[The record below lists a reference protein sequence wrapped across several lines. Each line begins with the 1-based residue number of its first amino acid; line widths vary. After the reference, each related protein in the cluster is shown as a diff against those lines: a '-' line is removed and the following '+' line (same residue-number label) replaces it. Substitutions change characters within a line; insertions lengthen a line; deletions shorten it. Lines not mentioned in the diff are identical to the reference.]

1 MFVPREARQFDWQAI
16 ASYYDAGHTV
26 KECRERFGF
35 SNRAWSKAVARGDL
49 QPRHDRS
56 GRAPG
61 ATREA
66 VRLLLEGGLSRTAV
80 ARALGISKPTV
91 TYHARALGLPSDSR
105 YNCRY
110 DWKEVQA
117 YYDEGHS
124 ITECQRH
131 IGFARKTFVDA
142 ARRGAIVSR
151 PHGAP
156 LDTYLIADRPQNRG
170 NLKRRL
176 LRERVKELRCELC
189 GIAEWQGK
197 PLALALHHINGDRH
211 DNRLENLQLLCPN
224 CHSQTDNFAGRNT
237 ARNGSK
243 PDATA

>member
-1 MFVPREARQFDWQAI
+1 VPRRARISDWEAI

-35 SNRAWSKAVARGDL
+35 TNRAWSEAVARGDVR
-49 QPRHDRS
+49 PRHDRS

-66 VRLLLEGGLSRTAV
+66 VRLLLEAGMSRSAV

-91 TYHARALGLPSDSR
+91 TYHARALGLGSDPAYDRR
-105 YNCRY
+105 YN
-110 DWKEVQA
+110 WEEVQR

-124 ITECQRH
+124 ITECQLRF
-131 IGFARKTFVDA
+131 GFARKTFADA
-142 ARRGAIVSR
+142 VKRGAVVSR
-151 PHGAP
+151 SNGAP
-156 LDTYLIADRPQNRG
+156 LGTYLIADRPQSRS

-176 LRERVKELRCELC
+176 LREGLKAPRCEAC
-189 GIAEWQGK
+189 GITDWRGK
-197 PLALALHHINGDRH
+197 PLSLALHHINGDGH

-224 CHSQTDNFAGRNT
+224 CHSQTENFAGRNVI
-237 ARNGSK
+237 RNGNGA
-243 PDATA
+243 DAAI